1 MSFNSPNSPN
11 CKSVSSMPLA
21 NNYERCDINK
31 NRFEMA
37 IRLRASQ
44 QSSQPI
50 KKHKSKSS
58 ITIQKLNKIIP
69 VLPDFTKMI
78 SSIPRS
84 YFSLS
89 PSLNKSKYEVINN
102 QIIEINQSIHIETLA
117 TALFPIDNEQ
127 PNCRFEEI
135 VNLVLIFN
143 TNAINITTSFGMNL
157 V

>member
-1 MSFNSPNSPN
+1 MSFSSPNSPN

-89 PSLNKSKYEVINN
+89 PSLNKRKYEVINIHEHPKN
-102 QIIEINQSIHIETLA
+102 SDEVADVGFRPVSDIRPEVPEKLGSDVIN
-117 TALFPIDNEQ
+117 
-127 PNCRFEEI
+127 
-135 VNLVLIFN
+135 FN
-143 TNAINITTSFGMNL
+143 IKLRINIEYINE
-157 V
+157 